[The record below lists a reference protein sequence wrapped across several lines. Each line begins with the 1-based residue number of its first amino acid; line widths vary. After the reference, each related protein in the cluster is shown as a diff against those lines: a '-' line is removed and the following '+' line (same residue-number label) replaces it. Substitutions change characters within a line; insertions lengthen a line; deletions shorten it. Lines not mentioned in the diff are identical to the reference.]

1 MPYVRTGDLHIAVY
15 DHAAMQM
22 YVATARPDGG
32 TGELYA
38 YQRQFTRLDMSK
50 LFAEAPPVIGDLQQR
65 RRADGH
71 GNA

>member
-1 MPYVRTGDLHIAVY
+1 
-15 DHAAMQM
+15 MQM